1 MDFGR
6 MDNQTR
12 PARMSVTERARVNM
26 SALDC
31 ELGVW
36 NKRLV
41 CPNRINSGRS
51 QVRGTERFHGT
62 ASAGRPGGVGDG
74 GNSGDGTV
82 EEDSD
87 EGGAAD
93 EDGQAADERV
103 VAPDPALHPLL
114 PRPQRPA
121 DAASMLSLQKTKENR
136 VAEPITVVFVRRP
149 RGPSKRNG
157 NTHHIGKRL
166 RR

>member
-1 MDFGR
+1 

-12 PARMSVTERARVNM
+12 PARISVTERARVSM

-31 ELGVW
+31 ELF
-36 NKRLV
+36 
-41 CPNRINSGRS
+41 SGEIELMISAPKS
-51 QVRGTERFHGT
+51 QQFWVFAGT
-62 ASAGRPGGVGDG
+62 GRPGGVGDG
-74 GNSGDGTV
+74 GDSRNGAV

-103 VAPDPALHPLL
+103 VAPDPAFHPLLL

-121 DAASMLSLQKTKENR
+121 DAAPAHFLHKMEKGSI
-136 VAEPITVVFVRRP
+136 AESITP
-149 RGPSKRNG
+149 SKATGPSKG
-157 NTHHIGKRL
+157 HESTHHDRRRL